1 MHHKLNL
8 SLCDQSNLQAS
19 PSPCPNIVV
28 SPVQVVIVLI
38 CYRALRQ
45 LNKKRLSGL
54 TKRTRI
60 ELPGIIH
67 L

>member
-54 TKRTRI
+54 TKRTGI